1 MNLVTLTIFQIY
13 ESKIYTQETNYHMIW
28 IPKPE
33 FNFT

>member
-1 MNLVTLTIFQIY
+1 MNLVTLSIFQIY
-13 ESKIYTQETNYHMIW
+13 ESKIYTQVTNDHMIC